1 MLRKAGNFLRYL
13 FGILMMLAG
22 AGYWKEEKAYA
33 LSLLLLGIF
42 LLPVTWNTIKKRF
55 HVAKALPV
63 LLPVLLL
70 VSACALTPVTYS
82 SKETQKASAESVSVS
97 VTAASTKKATPTATP
112 TPTADPTETPTPEP
126 TIEAAAEET
135 AETQAAEESQP
146 AVTAEEPQVT
156 EAPQESDPYG
166 GQLVWISETGSK
178 YHNKNNCG
186 RMNPD
191 RAYQMTRENAEAQG
205 YEPCKKCF

>member
-63 LLPVLLL
+63 LLPVWSPASVPLWSPLEVALCSPVYCRLL
-70 VSACALTPVTYS
+70 PV
-82 SKETQKASAESVSVS
+82 
-97 VTAASTKKATPTATP
+97 
-112 TPTADPTETPTPEP
+112 
-126 TIEAAAEET
+126 
-135 AETQAAEESQP
+135 
-146 AVTAEEPQVT
+146 
-156 EAPQESDPYG
+156 
-166 GQLVWISETGSK
+166 L
-178 YHNKNNCG
+178 HCL
-186 RMNPD
+186 
-191 RAYQMTRENAEAQG
+191 
-205 YEPCKKCF
+205 

>member
-1 MLRKAGNFLRYL
+1 MLRKAGNFLRHL

-97 VTAASTKKATPTATP
+97 VTAAPTKKASA
-112 TPTADPTETPTPEP
+112 
-126 TIEAAAEET
+126 
-135 AETQAAEESQP
+135 
-146 AVTAEEPQVT
+146 
-156 EAPQESDPYG
+156 
-166 GQLVWISETGSK
+166 
-178 YHNKNNCG
+178 
-186 RMNPD
+186 
-191 RAYQMTRENAEAQG
+191 
-205 YEPCKKCF
+205 

>member
-82 SKETQKASAESVSVS
+82 SKETQKASAESRFRQRYGS
-97 VTAASTKKATPTATP
+97 ADEKATPTP
-112 TPTADPTETPTPEP
+112 
-126 TIEAAAEET
+126 
-135 AETQAAEESQP
+135 
-146 AVTAEEPQVT
+146 
-156 EAPQESDPYG
+156 
-166 GQLVWISETGSK
+166 
-178 YHNKNNCG
+178 N
-186 RMNPD
+186 
-191 RAYQMTRENAEAQG
+191 
-205 YEPCKKCF
+205 

>member
-70 VSACALTPVTYS
+70 VSACALTPVTYT
-82 SKETQKASAESVSVS
+82 EGICRVCFRQRYGSADEKSD
-97 VTAASTKKATPTATP
+97 
-112 TPTADPTETPTPEP
+112 ADP
-126 TIEAAAEET
+126 
-135 AETQAAEESQP
+135 
-146 AVTAEEPQVT
+146 
-156 EAPQESDPYG
+156 D
-166 GQLVWISETGSK
+166 
-178 YHNKNNCG
+178 
-186 RMNPD
+186 
-191 RAYQMTRENAEAQG
+191 
-205 YEPCKKCF
+205 